1 MRRWT
6 VHAKQSAPEAGRRMS
21 DGIQRDAIAQYWVHS
36 HEEDTDTEM
45 VFRPA
50 SFNFPRSRGRRSFEL
65 KPDGALIDEG
75 IGPTDRR
82 EQSEGTW
89 ELDAGGNLA
98 LFHGSQKQTARV
110 LKLLSVDRGRLV
122 VKK

>member
-1 MRRWT
+1 MSGN
-6 VHAKQSAPEAGRRMS
+6 VPADVLAQS
-21 DGIQRDAIAQYWVHS
+21 WVHS

-50 SFNFPRSRGRRSFEL
+50 SFNFPRSRGRTAFDL
-65 KPDGALIDEG
+65 KPDGSLVETA

-82 EQSEGTW
+82 QQSQGTW
-89 ELDAGGNLA
+89 KLDGDKLVFYSGSGQAG
-98 LFHGSQKQTARV
+98 RV
-110 LKLLSVDRGRLV
+110 MQIVSATKDRLV